1 MMNARFD
8 VHSSQMYLIC
18 RVVSNRY
25 AEGFIDKVEKNQLK
39 TWIDFQVNI
48 AMYSRSTDRKL
59 KSSYS
64 EIISTTR
71 CSWRFKLVSIVQ

>member
-39 TWIDFQVNI
+39 TWIDFPANI
-48 AMYSRSTDRKL
+48 AMY
-59 KSSYS
+59 
-64 EIISTTR
+64 
-71 CSWRFKLVSIVQ
+71 